1 MAKFCGK
8 CGARLDEKTGLCP
21 KCNPEEPKKNSKLR
35 KKDNNASK
43 GKRIFLKCI
52 LIFVFVCVVIFG
64 AYCLLIYNEFI
75 EMPEFMD
82 DLGFVNKNTDDN
94 IQNIVA
100 LEGRFSNQSITDDAS
115 AIAAVQSI
123 SKELGYENA
132 FNELKPYI
140 STSIGDE
147 YYYRLQQYYK
157 GIPVYGRYVVVV
169 ASKSGEALGLTTD
182 VLDIPNDISVSAKLT
197 DLQVE
202 SIIKEYAIQNMGML
216 SDDIEI
222 PELSEDFLV
231 IYNQLDEEN
240 ACLAYKL
247 NIINGSGYTIIID
260 AQTGEV
266 LECTSAEHDISETGT
281 NADNTIS
288 FPVDYDNGIYTIG
301 DEERGI
307 YVYNLNKVSSKSSKW
322 NEKTQAVT
330 SRGDNI
336 FGNTEDEQKQ
346 SPEKAMN
353 LIVNIESIADYFI
366 STFNQG
372 IPFGTLWTFYND
384 GYNWGKNA
392 SGGEIE
398 IDESTTYGFLSVGHR
413 LNCSEADILAHEY
426 THMVAREIKASIG
439 ESKSSGVIS
448 EGLADIFACFYT
460 GEWDID
466 LTVTGGTHRNAENP
480 SQYNYPSSINEKNK
494 SGSDTSHGY
503 ATAISHA
510 AYLMYNSGA
519 FSDVELQTLWYKTL
533 LRLPYN
539 CSFYD
544 LRFCMEQ
551 AATVSKYSSRQKD
564 AIGDAFEKVGISDS
578 ESYKCSND
586 IGIEVYDK
594 QGNYYDDYTIK
605 IEGTTSGGLFGI
617 GSKNY
622 SVSAEHKTA
631 DKHNINLENGSYTIT
646 ITDNANRKTMKKFS
660 ITVKKSYSVEN
671 LYAFDFGADYISS
684 PTAELIVYDNSG
696 NKLTDYAATA
706 IFSERKYELQ
716 PNSINLDVNNYYDV
730 LLSQRIDSIGVTYY
744 NMFTLR
750 VKDGTT
756 DKLEVHTNFEN
767 LNLNVDGTYIPSDAV
782 EFNGHYYYLYTGGI
796 ASTYEEALQFC
807 ADKGGYLA
815 TLTSQEEN
823 DFVYSYITQQNCES
837 AYFGFS
843 DSESEGIWKWCT
855 GEPVSYTNWHSGEPN
870 KENPNEDYGMLYYK
884 YSDGSWNDGDF
895 GNNTVNGGTAFI
907 CEWGDYQQ
915 NTGSQTPGRTTS
927 DERDIVLVLDRS
939 GSMEGTPIQET
950 IKASTDFVDTILEED
965 ASIGVVTYDSIAER
979 NADFS
984 MDKNFLTQTVSG
996 ISSGGGTNMES
1007 GLQEAQQMLAN
1018 SNAKK
1023 KIIVLM
1029 SDGMPN
1035 DGKQGEEL
1043 IAYADEIKDSGT
1055 LIYTLGFFENM
1066 GSDKSSA
1073 QYLMEELASD
1083 GCHYEVASA
1092 DDLVFF
1098 FGDIADQINGQK
1110 YIYVRIACPVDVSV
1124 TYEGETLNSSDEDL
1138 NVRTDFGT
1146 LTFEESESEQAE
1158 SEEKDDRIKVLRLKE
1173 GADYDLEIVGTGYG
1187 TMNYTIGFMDDD
1199 GNYDDFRRFE
1209 NIRITKRTKIDTVAE
1224 VSSESILNIDDD
1236 GDGKYDTRLRAEENG
1251 YGEEVK
1257 TPEWVIFALG
1267 GAGILIFID
1276 ISIFIVLRMRKR
1288 AKRGRE

>member
-1 MAKFCGK
+1 M
-8 CGARLDEKTGLCP
+8 
-21 KCNPEEPKKNSKLR
+21 KKHLYS
-35 KKDNNASK
+35 
-43 GKRIFLKCI
+43 
-52 LIFVFVCVVIFG
+52 VI
-64 AYCLLIYNEFI
+64 CLLICFLLLFESIDVQAVNYSLKLATEETQLSSSMPTVVSLGDSYSSGEGIQPYYDQNENNIYKYTSEDWIAHRSTLAWPGLLEINGIKLNSVKATNRVVSDKNLHASIGVPNGTWFFSAVSGAVCNNIFSEDANDRQEIEVKQGHHASEAEVYNHTYKLNFQLDAI
-75 EMPEFMD
+75 TSLSDPSSVD
-82 DLGFVNKNTDDN
+82 YVTLTLGGNDLGFTEIMQDAVVYNKYINMSGAGIKKRIKKELDN
-94 IQNIVA
+94 FWETEDGSISLSEKLKAVYKKILESAPSATLIVA
-100 LEGRFSNQSITDDAS
+100 GYPQLIHLNSDGSTNSYMISYEEGLIINSGIKIFNDYLDIIINIHMMGLNIEYADVQEAFIGHGAYSEEEYINRLILGNEENISSTNLINTAS
-115 AIAAVQSI
+115 FHPNEKGAQAYADSVQ
-123 SKELGYENA
+123 K
-132 FNELKPYI
+132 
-140 STSIGDE
+140 
-147 YYYRLQQYYK
+147 
-157 GIPVYGRYVVVV
+157 
-169 ASKSGEALGLTTD
+169 
-182 VLDIPNDISVSAKLT
+182 VLDTL
-197 DLQVE
+197 
-202 SIIKEYAIQNMGML
+202 IK
-216 SDDIEI
+216 
-222 PELSEDFLV
+222 
-231 IYNQLDEEN
+231 NQE
-240 ACLAYKL
+240 A
-247 NIINGSGYTIIID
+247 
-260 AQTGEV
+260 
-266 LECTSAEHDISETGT
+266 
-281 NADNTIS
+281 
-288 FPVDYDNGIYTIG
+288 
-301 DEERGI
+301 
-307 YVYNLNKVSSKSSKW
+307 
-322 NEKTQAVT
+322 
-330 SRGDNI
+330 
-336 FGNTEDEQKQ
+336 
-346 SPEKAMN
+346 
-353 LIVNIESIADYFI
+353 
-366 STFNQG
+366 
-372 IPFGTLWTFYND
+372 
-384 GYNWGKNA
+384 A
-392 SGGEIE
+392 SGNETYDP
-398 IDESTTYGFLSVGHR
+398 IDNEQ
-413 LNCSEADILAHEY
+413 I
-426 THMVAREIKASIG
+426 
-439 ESKSSGVIS
+439 
-448 EGLADIFACFYT
+448 
-460 GEWDID
+460 
-466 LTVTGGTHRNAENP
+466 
-480 SQYNYPSSINEKNK
+480 PSS
-494 SGSDTSHGY
+494 
-503 ATAISHA
+503 
-510 AYLMYNSGA
+510 
-519 FSDVELQTLWYKTL
+519 
-533 LRLPYN
+533 
-539 CSFYD
+539 
-544 LRFCMEQ
+544 
-551 AATVSKYSSRQKD
+551 
-564 AIGDAFEKVGISDS
+564 
-578 ESYKCSND
+578 
-586 IGIEVYDK
+586 
-594 QGNYYDDYTIK
+594 
-605 IEGTTSGGLFGI
+605 
-617 GSKNY
+617 
-622 SVSAEHKTA
+622 
-631 DKHNINLENGSYTIT
+631 
-646 ITDNANRKTMKKFS
+646 
-660 ITVKKSYSVEN
+660 
-671 LYAFDFGADYISS
+671 
-684 PTAELIVYDNSG
+684 
-696 NKLTDYAATA
+696 
-706 IFSERKYELQ
+706 
-716 PNSINLDVNNYYDV
+716 
-730 LLSQRIDSIGVTYY
+730 
-744 NMFTLR
+744 
-750 VKDGTT
+750 
-756 DKLEVHTNFEN
+756 
-767 LNLNVDGTYIPSDAV
+767 AV

-815 TLTSQEEN
+815 TLTSQKEN
-823 DFVYSYITQQNCES
+823 DFVHSYITRQNCGS

-843 DSESEGIWKWCT
+843 DSESDGTWKWCT

-870 KENPNEDYGMLYYK
+870 GNNSNEDYGMLYEA

-907 CEWGDYQQ
+907 CEWGDYQY

-965 ASIGVVTYDSIAER
+965 ASIGVVTYDSSAER

-984 MDKNFLTQTVSG
+984 MDKNFLTQTVSE

-1146 LTFEESESEQAE
+1146 LTFEESESEQSE

-1276 ISIFIVLRMRKR
+1276 ISIFIVLRIRKR

>member
-8 CGARLDEKTGLCP
+8 CGARLDEKTGKCP
-21 KCNPEEPKKNSKLR
+21 NCDIKKGANYNETADVSLEIENEDRTSEKLSGRKNLEDSRKDNRQQKKEKKSQRKAAKKEKQSQWSTSKKLR
-35 KKDNNASK
+35 
-43 GKRIFLKCI
+43 RFLLKFI
-52 LIFVFVCVVIFG
+52 LIFL
-64 AYCLLIYNEFI
+64 LLIILASGAAGVLVYFE
-75 EMPEFMD
+75 
-82 DLGFVNKNTDDN
+82 
-94 IQNIVA
+94 IV
-100 LEGRFSNQSITDDAS
+100 D
-115 AIAAVQSI
+115 
-123 SKELGYENA
+123 
-132 FNELKPYI
+132 
-140 STSIGDE
+140 
-147 YYYRLQQYYK
+147 
-157 GIPVYGRYVVVV
+157 IPV
-169 ASKSGEALGLTTD
+169 
-182 VLDIPNDISVSAKLT
+182 IS
-197 DLQVE
+197 
-202 SIIKEYAIQNMGML
+202 Y
-216 SDDIEI
+216 
-222 PELSEDFLV
+222 
-231 IYNQLDEEN
+231 
-240 ACLAYKL
+240 
-247 NIINGSGYTIIID
+247 
-260 AQTGEV
+260 V
-266 LECTSAEHDISETGT
+266 LERSGLVRC
-281 NADNTIS
+281 
-288 FPVDYDNGIYTIG
+288 
-301 DEERGI
+301 
-307 YVYNLNKVSSKSSKW
+307 
-322 NEKTQAVT
+322 KTV
-330 SRGDNI
+330 
-336 FGNTEDEQKQ
+336 
-346 SPEKAMN
+346 
-353 LIVNIESIADYFI
+353 
-366 STFNQG
+366 
-372 IPFGTLWTFYND
+372 
-384 GYNWGKNA
+384 
-392 SGGEIE
+392 
-398 IDESTTYGFLSVGHR
+398 
-413 LNCSEADILAHEY
+413 
-426 THMVAREIKASIG
+426 
-439 ESKSSGVIS
+439 
-448 EGLADIFACFYT
+448 
-460 GEWDID
+460 DID
-466 LTVTGGTHRNAENP
+466 PL
-480 SQYNYPSSINEKNK
+480 QYNYIPEEDSIVFDENTNMYYANNELVVVFSLDATEEQKENVISFLNGELAGSIPEINMYQITIGSSNTLEELNALADQIMSEF
-494 SGSDTSHGY
+494 DYVLY
-503 ATAISHA
+503 ATYDTLTINQEDAYAPDDPWNGDVTREDWEDDTIDGSNWGLEAIEVQDAWDYS
-510 AYLMYNSGA
+510 NS
-519 FSDVELQTLWYKTL
+519 FS
-533 LRLPYN
+533 RI
-539 CSFYD
+539 S
-544 LRFCMEQ
+544 
-551 AATVSKYSSRQKD
+551 
-564 AIGDAFEKVGISDS
+564 IGISDS
-578 ESYKCSND
+578 SFDTGHEDLKNVVSFPNEVLESRNVVTPWWDNSENFKELKTMSVREQENYHGTHVAGIIGAEGDNGKGITGTVQNCELLLAPYYRSENMEAYLAWD
-586 IGIEVYDK
+586 TSTYANLSYLVKAGAKVLNFSQGKTNFLEESTGKTSFDSTVIEREGNLAAVSISQLIASGFTDFIVVQSSGNGIEDTGKAVDAI
-594 QGNYYDDYTIK
+594 QNGWFASITDGSITGYDDISIHEVRSHVIIVGAVEQTSDGFQCTSFSNFGDQVNVCAPGDKIYSTIPGE
-605 IEGTTSGGLFGI
+605 IFYDFQFSGGYGYERGTSMAAPVVTGVCALVW
-617 GSKNY
+617 SANESLSAEQVKNIVCN
-622 SVSAEHKTA
+622 SSSVVVSAHPESES
-631 DKHNINLENGSYTIT
+631 DDSYNMV
-646 ITDNANRKTMKKFS
+646 NAKL
-660 ITVKKSYSVEN
+660 SVEAALN
-671 LYAFDFGADYISS
+671 Y
-684 PTAELIVYDNSG
+684 TAENNSG
-696 NKLTDYAATA
+696 MLTQQD
-706 IFSERKYELQ
+706 
-716 PNSINLDVNNYYDV
+716 
-730 LLSQRIDSIGVTYY
+730 
-744 NMFTLR
+744 
-750 VKDGTT
+750 
-756 DKLEVHTNFEN
+756 
-767 LNLNVDGTYIPSDAV
+767 IPSDAV

-843 DSESEGIWKWCT
+843 DSESEGIWEWCT

-927 DERDIVLVLDRS
+927 DERNIVLVLDRS

-965 ASIGVVTYDSIAER
+965 ASIGVVTYDSSAER

-984 MDKNFLTQTVSG
+984 MDKSFLTQTVSE

-1146 LTFEESESEQAE
+1146 LTFEESESEQSE

>member
-8 CGARLDEKTGLCP
+8 CGTRLDEKTGKCP
-21 KCNPEEPKKNSKLR
+21 NCDMESSEHKSVHFSQDKDNQSEKRLRKPRNNNKKSAENNKENNNSADKKNKRSPKK
-35 KKDNNASK
+35 
-43 GKRIFLKCI
+43 FLII
-52 LIFVFVCVVIFG
+52 LILFFCVLVITRLFIYFG
-64 AYCLLIYNEFI
+64 IIDIPPVMEAILQDYDILPQEKELEEF
-75 EMPEFMD
+75 
-82 DLGFVNKNTDDN
+82 NH
-94 IQNIVA
+94 
-100 LEGRFSNQSITDDAS
+100 LEGKYTEIEILDEESAILAAADALNQLGLDSVAEELTVNSITTSD
-115 AIAAVQSI
+115 
-123 SKELGYENA
+123 GY
-132 FNELKPYI
+132 
-140 STSIGDE
+140 T
-147 YYYRLQQYYK
+147 YYRLQQRYQ
-157 GIPVYGRYVVVV
+157 GIPVYGRTVVVI
-169 ASKSGEALGLTTD
+169 AKEDGEAAAFSSNAIEVED
-182 VLDIPNDISVSAKLT
+182 KIDDINYLNQEEIMDN
-197 DLQVE
+197 
-202 SIIKEYAIQNMGML
+202 IKEYLINNGTAKDEASVRINDL
-216 SDDIEI
+216 SNENLFIYPYQDTAQYIYKVQVYLNNSPLSFNSLLVNANTGEVIAEETSVYEDSSVECYDIEKKTVVRGNYDDIEKI
-222 PELSEDFLV
+222 YQLYDAEKGIKIYSYNKTNSKGENSENLLITSDNNVFGDSNEEKRLEAEKGV
-231 IYNQLDEEN
+231 RLLYNAGKVRDYYSDYCNNTGYDLNYFYYNDMYDSGEN
-240 ACLAYKL
+240 ALGG
-247 NIINGSGYTIIID
+247 NVETD
-260 AQTGEV
+260 TGEV
-266 LECTSAEHDISETGT
+266 VGYLSMGSGTG
-281 NADNTIS
+281 
-288 FPVDYDNGIYTIG
+288 V
-301 DEERGI
+301 
-307 YVYNLNKVSSKSSKW
+307 
-322 NEKTQAVT
+322 EK
-330 SRGDNI
+330 
-336 FGNTEDEQKQ
+336 
-346 SPEKAMN
+346 
-353 LIVNIESIADYFI
+353 
-366 STFNQG
+366 
-372 IPFGTLWTFYND
+372 
-384 GYNWGKNA
+384 
-392 SGGEIE
+392 
-398 IDESTTYGFLSVGHR
+398 IDT
-413 LNCSEADILAHEY
+413 LAHEY
-426 THMVAREIKASIG
+426 THIITRKNVEWIDIDTSTGATDEPGAINEAYSDIFG
-439 ESKSSGVIS
+439 ELIEAYINSKSPDWIH
-448 EGLADIFACFYT
+448 FNRNM
-460 GEWDID
+460 ID
-466 LTVTGGTHRNAENP
+466 PMSNGYPAAIGDKSY
-480 SQYNYPSSINEKNK
+480 SQYTTTDGTTGWYMLTTGNSLTDY
-494 SGSDTSHGY
+494 SHGFS
-503 ATAISHA
+503 TIISHC
-510 AYLMYNSGA
+510 AYLMSTGVNGNFTELTNDELRSLWYNTMLTLPSNCTFVVLRENMEMTAEFLGFGTSKMNCIKGA
-519 FSDVELQTLWYKTL
+519 FD
-533 LRLPYN
+533 R
-539 CSFYD
+539 
-544 LRFCMEQ
+544 
-551 AATVSKYSSRQKD
+551 
-564 AIGDAFEKVGISDS
+564 VGIASQNEEETINTETTLMVYDRNGDLYGNYDILITGKEYSGWFKWGWIKSDYEKEIEVTTPDEISISLPKGDYAIDITDRADSTLHINKTVKVRPDS
-578 ESYKCSND
+578 ENDRIIMTSQFGRSNTVTVVND
-586 IGIEVYDK
+586 EEV
-594 QGNYYDDYTIK
+594 
-605 IEGTTSGGLFGI
+605 
-617 GSKNY
+617 
-622 SVSAEHKTA
+622 
-631 DKHNINLENGSYTIT
+631 
-646 ITDNANRKTMKKFS
+646 S
-660 ITVKKSYSVEN
+660 IP
-671 LYAFDFGADYISS
+671 A
-684 PTAELIVYDNSG
+684 
-696 NKLTDYAATA
+696 
-706 IFSERKYELQ
+706 
-716 PNSINLDVNNYYDV
+716 
-730 LLSQRIDSIGVTYY
+730 
-744 NMFTLR
+744 
-750 VKDGTT
+750 
-756 DKLEVHTNFEN
+756 
-767 LNLNVDGTYIPSDAV
+767 DAV

-823 DFVYSYITQQNCES
+823 DFVHSYITRQNYGS

-843 DSESEGIWKWCT
+843 DSESEGTWKWCT

-870 KENPNEDYGMLYYK
+870 GDNSNEDYGMLYEA

-950 IKASTDFVDTILEED
+950 IKASTDFIDTILEED
-965 ASIGVVTYDSIAER
+965 ASIGVVTYDSSAER

-984 MDKNFLTQTVSG
+984 MDKSFLTQTVSE

-1055 LIYTLGFFENM
+1055 SIYTLGFFENM

-1146 LTFEESESEQAE
+1146 LTFEESESEQSE

-1276 ISIFIVLRMRKR
+1276 ISIFIVLRIRKR